1 MDVHDAH
8 RVPGLATA
16 TQAIVGSN
24 SFKTV
29 MVFSALSRQARTM
42 CGAAPCL
49 LETKDR
55 NFGAIYGNDDEMAG
69 GPRSRCRSW
78 SV

>member
-1 MDVHDAH
+1 MHTVFQESKREAPHW
-8 RVPGLATA
+8 GLATR
-16 TQAIVGSN
+16 
-24 SFKTV
+24 SFNTV

-49 LETKDR
+49 LEAKDK

-69 GPRSRCRSW
+69 GPRSRCR
-78 SV
+78 